1 MAGQA
6 LRHKIV
12 FLDRATLG
20 VPLRRPEIPHDY
32 LEYDA
37 TTAAQAAERLGD
49 ATIAIINKVPLS
61 ADTLAKLPDLRLIA
75 LAATGSDCVDKEY
88 CRAHGITVCNIR
100 DYATDSVPEHVL
112 TLIFALRRN
121 LIAYDRDIRR
131 GKWQTINQFCYFD
144 HPIRDIA
151 GSTLGIVGYGVLGK
165 ALAVRASAL
174 GMTVIATGSAPGDG
188 LVDLETLLKSSD
200 IVSLHC
206 PLTER
211 TRKLIGADQLR
222 LMKPDAILINTARGG
237 LIDEA
242 ALADALRGGRIG
254 GAGIDVLPEEPPRHG
269 NIMLDLGLPNLIVT
283 PHIAWASDTAQRR
296 LAEQLTGNIE
306 AFAAGG
312 PRNVVV

>member
-88 CRAHGITVCNIR
+88 CRAHGITVCN
-100 DYATDSVPEHVL
+100 TDSVPEHVL